1 MVIAIVIMFLYIILF
16 TFGFVSY
23 IFNSIGIYELS
34 KREKEKPY
42 AIAWIPC
49 INKYLLGK
57 LAFKSDTH
65 ASILTFLSLGT
76 TLFSFFIIFM
86 YGELYATLALLLI
99 SFILSLITAIYC
111 YIARYKIYSKY
122 SKSIIL
128 MTVFDIVSC
137 GILGPVFLFAI
148 KDNNKN
154 K

>member
-65 ASILTFLSLGT
+65 ALILTFLSLVLQ
-76 TLFSFFIIFM
+76 LFSFFIIFM

-99 SFILSLITAIYC
+99 SFNTFINNC
-111 YIARYKIYSKY
+111 YILLYSK
-122 SKSIIL
+122 I
-128 MTVFDIVSC
+128 
-137 GILGPVFLFAI
+137 
-148 KDNNKN
+148 
-154 K
+154 